1 MNKNISAAISAAA
14 IVAAIG
20 ICGGIECGTIAFEV
34 AILPLLALAAV
45 SLLMGSVA
53 AREAAFEREVAARSE
68 ARRAR
73 EAARRAAA
81 SPATR
86 SAAAPVRL
94 ARR

>member
-1 MNKNISAAISAAA
+1 MNKNLAAAISAAA

-20 ICGGIECGTIAFEV
+20 ICGGIECGTIAFET

-53 AREAAFEREVAARSE
+53 ARETAFEREVSARSE

-73 EAARRAAA
+73 EASRRAA
-81 SPATR
+81 SPAPR
-86 SAAAPVRL
+86 SAVAPVRL

>member
-1 MNKNISAAISAAA
+1 MNKNIAAAISAAA

-20 ICGGIECGTIAFEV
+20 ICGTIAFEA

-53 AREAAFEREVAARSE
+53 AREAAFERDVAARSE

-73 EAARRAAA
+73 EAARRAA
-81 SPATR
+81 SPAPR

>member
-1 MNKNISAAISAAA
+1 MNKNFATAISAAA

-20 ICGGIECGTIAFEV
+20 ICGGIECGTIAFKV

-73 EAARRAAA
+73 EAARLAA
-81 SPATR
+81 SPAPR

>member
-1 MNKNISAAISAAA
+1 MSKNITAAISAAA

-20 ICGGIECGTIAFEV
+20 ICGDIECGTIAFET
-34 AILPLLALAAV
+34 AILPLLAPAGV

-68 ARRAR
+68 ARAR
-73 EAARRAAA
+73 ENARRAA
-81 SPATR
+81 SPAPR
-86 SAAAPVRL
+86 SAAATVRL

>member
-1 MNKNISAAISAAA
+1 MNKNLAAAISAAA

-73 EAARRAAA
+73 EAARRAA
-81 SPATR
+81 SPAPR
-86 SAAAPVRL
+86 PAAAPVRL

>member
-1 MNKNISAAISAAA
+1 MNKNIAAAISAAA

-34 AILPLLALAAV
+34 AILPLLALAGV

-53 AREAAFEREVAARSE
+53 AREAAFEREAAARSE

-73 EAARRAAA
+73 EAARRVA
-81 SPATR
+81 SPAPR
-86 SAAAPVRL
+86 SAAATVRL

>member
-1 MNKNISAAISAAA
+1 MNKNLAAAISAAA

-20 ICGGIECGTIAFEV
+20 ICGGIECGTIAFEP
-34 AILPLLALAAV
+34 AILPLLALAGV

-53 AREAAFEREVAARSE
+53 AREAAFEREVAVRSE

-73 EAARRAAA
+73 EAARRAA
-81 SPATR
+81 SPAHR
-86 SAAAPVRL
+86 SAAATIRL

>member
-1 MNKNISAAISAAA
+1 MNKNLAAAISAAA

-20 ICGGIECGTIAFEV
+20 ICGGIECGTIAFE
-34 AILPLLALAAV
+34 ATILPLLALAAV
-45 SLLMGSVA
+45 ALLMGSVA

-73 EAARRAAA
+73 EAARRAA
-81 SPATR
+81 SPAPR
-86 SAAAPVRL
+86 SVAATVRL

>member
-1 MNKNISAAISAAA
+1 MNKNIAAAISSAAV
-14 IVAAIG
+14 VAAIG

-34 AILPLLALAAV
+34 TILPLLVLAVV

-73 EAARRAAA
+73 EAARLAA
-81 SPATR
+81 SPAPR
-86 SAAAPVRL
+86 SAAATVRL

>member
-1 MNKNISAAISAAA
+1 MNKNLAAAISAAA

-20 ICGGIECGTIAFEV
+20 ICGGIECGTIAFEA

-53 AREAAFEREVAARSE
+53 AREAAFEREVTARSE

-73 EAARRAAA
+73 EVACRAA
-81 SPATR
+81 SPAPS

>member
-1 MNKNISAAISAAA
+1 MNKNLAAAISAAA

-20 ICGGIECGTIAFEV
+20 ICVGIECGTIAFEA
-34 AILPLLALAAV
+34 AILPLLALAGV

-53 AREAAFEREVAARSE
+53 AREAAFEREAAARSE

-73 EAARRAAA
+73 EAARRVA
-81 SPATR
+81 SPAPR

>member
-1 MNKNISAAISAAA
+1 MNKNLAAAISATA

-34 AILPLLALAAV
+34 AILPLLALASV

-73 EAARRAAA
+73 EVACRAA
-81 SPATR
+81 SPAPR

>member
-1 MNKNISAAISAAA
+1 MNKNIAAAISAAA

-20 ICGGIECGTIAFEV
+20 ICGGIECGTIAFEA
-34 AILPLLALAAV
+34 AILPLLALSAV

-73 EAARRAAA
+73 ETARRAA
-81 SPATR
+81 SPAPL

>member
-1 MNKNISAAISAAA
+1 MNKNLTAAISAAA

-20 ICGGIECGTIAFEV
+20 ICGGIECGTIAFEA
-34 AILPLLALAAV
+34 AIFPLLALATV

-53 AREAAFEREVAARSE
+53 AREAAFEREFAARSE

-73 EAARRAAA
+73 EAARRAA
-81 SPATR
+81 SPAPR

>member
-1 MNKNISAAISAAA
+1 MNKNIAAAISAAA

-20 ICGGIECGTIAFEV
+20 ICGGIECGTIAFET
-34 AILPLLALAAV
+34 AILPLLTLAAV

-53 AREAAFEREVAARSE
+53 AREAAFEHEVAARSE

-73 EAARRAAA
+73 EAARRAA
-81 SPATR
+81 SPAPR
-86 SAAAPVRL
+86 SAASPVRL

>member
-1 MNKNISAAISAAA
+1 MNKNLSAAISAAA

-20 ICGGIECGTIAFEV
+20 ICGGIECGIIAFEA
-34 AILPLLALAAV
+34 AILPLLVLSAV

-73 EAARRAAA
+73 ETARRAA
-81 SPATR
+81 SPAPR

>member
-1 MNKNISAAISAAA
+1 MNKNIAATISAAA

-20 ICGGIECGTIAFEV
+20 ICGGIECGTIAFEA

-53 AREAAFEREVAARSE
+53 AREAAFEREVADRSE

-73 EAARRAAA
+73 EAARRAA
-81 SPATR
+81 SPAPR
-86 SAAAPVRL
+86 SAAATVRL

>member
-20 ICGGIECGTIAFEV
+20 ICGGIECGTIAFET
-34 AILPLLALAAV
+34 AILPLLALAGV

-73 EAARRAAA
+73 EAARRAA
-81 SPATR
+81 SPAPR

>member
-1 MNKNISAAISAAA
+1 MNKNLASAISAAA

-20 ICGGIECGTIAFEV
+20 ICGGIQCGTIAFEV
-34 AILPLLALAAV
+34 AILPLLALSAL
-45 SLLMGSVA
+45 SLLMGPVA

-73 EAARRAAA
+73 EVARRAA
-81 SPATR
+81 SPAPR
-86 SAAAPVRL
+86 PAAVPVRL

>member
-1 MNKNISAAISAAA
+1 MNKNLAAAISAAA

-20 ICGGIECGTIAFEV
+20 ICGGIECGTIAFEA
-34 AILPLLALAAV
+34 AILPLLALAGV

-53 AREAAFEREVAARSE
+53 AREAAFEREAAARSE

-73 EAARRAAA
+73 EAARRVA
-81 SPATR
+81 SPAPH
-86 SAAAPVRL
+86 SAAATIRL

>member
-1 MNKNISAAISAAA
+1 MSKNITAAISAAA

-20 ICGGIECGTIAFEV
+20 ICGGIECGTIAFET
-34 AILPLLALAAV
+34 AILPLLAPAGV

-73 EAARRAAA
+73 ENARRAA
-81 SPATR
+81 SPAPR
-86 SAAAPVRL
+86 SAAATVRL

>member
-1 MNKNISAAISAAA
+1 MNKNIAATISATA

-20 ICGGIECGTIAFEV
+20 ICGGIECGTIAFEA

-53 AREAAFEREVAARSE
+53 AREVAFEREVAVRSE

-73 EAARRAAA
+73 EASRRAA
-81 SPATR
+81 SPAPR
-86 SAAAPVRL
+86 SAAATVRL

>member
-1 MNKNISAAISAAA
+1 MNKNFAAAISAAA

-20 ICGGIECGTIAFEV
+20 ICGGIECGTIAFEA
-34 AILPLLALAAV
+34 AILPLLVLSAV

-53 AREAAFEREVAARSE
+53 AREAAFEREVSARSE

-73 EAARRAAA
+73 EASRRAA
-81 SPATR
+81 SPAPR
-86 SAAAPVRL
+86 SAVAPVRL

>member
-1 MNKNISAAISAAA
+1 MNKNIAAAISASS

-20 ICGGIECGTIAFEV
+20 VCGGIECGTIAFEA

-53 AREAAFEREVAARSE
+53 AREAAFEREVADRSE

-86 SAAAPVRL
+86 SAAAAVRL

>member
-1 MNKNISAAISAAA
+1 MIKNIAAAISAAA

-20 ICGGIECGTIAFEV
+20 ICGGIECGTIAFEG
-34 AILPLLALAAV
+34 AILPLLVLSAV

-53 AREAAFEREVAARSE
+53 DREAAFEREVASRSE

-73 EAARRAAA
+73 EVTRRAA
-81 SPATR
+81 SPAPR
-86 SAAAPVRL
+86 SAATPVRL

>member
-1 MNKNISAAISAAA
+1 MNKNLAAAISATA

-20 ICGGIECGTIAFEV
+20 ICGGIECGTIAFKV
-34 AILPLLALAAV
+34 AILPLLVLAAV

-53 AREAAFEREVAARSE
+53 AREAAFESEVAAHSE

-73 EAARRAAA
+73 EVACRTA
-81 SPATR
+81 SPAPL

>member
-1 MNKNISAAISAAA
+1 MNKNFAAAISAVS

-20 ICGGIECGTIAFEV
+20 ICGGIECGTIAFEA
-34 AILPLLALAAV
+34 AILPLLVLAAV

-73 EAARRAAA
+73 ETARRAA
-81 SPATR
+81 SPAPR
-86 SAAAPVRL
+86 SAATPVRL

>member
-1 MNKNISAAISAAA
+1 MNKNIAAAISAAA

-34 AILPLLALAAV
+34 AILPLLVLAAV

-68 ARRAR
+68 ARRTR
-73 EAARRAAA
+73 EAARRAA
-81 SPATR
+81 SPAPR

>member
-1 MNKNISAAISAAA
+1 MNKNIAAAISAAA

-20 ICGGIECGTIAFEV
+20 ICGGIECGTIAFEA

-53 AREAAFEREVAARSE
+53 AREAAFERELAVRSE

-73 EAARRAAA
+73 EAARLAA
-81 SPATR
+81 SPAPR
-86 SAAAPVRL
+86 SAAATVRL

>member
-68 ARRAR
+68 VRRAR
-73 EAARRAAA
+73 EVARRAA
-81 SPATR
+81 SPAPR
-86 SAAAPVRL
+86 PAAAPVRL

>member
-1 MNKNISAAISAAA
+1 MSKNISAAISAAA

-20 ICGGIECGTIAFEV
+20 ICGGIECGTITFEV

-68 ARRAR
+68 ARRVR
-73 EAARRAAA
+73 ENARRAA
-81 SPATR
+81 SPAHR
-86 SAAAPVRL
+86 SAAATIRL

>member
-1 MNKNISAAISAAA
+1 MSKNISAAISAAA

-20 ICGGIECGTIAFEV
+20 ICGGIERGTIAFEA
-34 AILPLLALAAV
+34 AILPLLVLAAV

-53 AREAAFEREVAARSE
+53 AREAAFEREAAARSE

-73 EAARRAAA
+73 ETARRAAA
-81 SPATR
+81 PAPR
-86 SAAAPVRL
+86 SAAATVSL

>member
-1 MNKNISAAISAAA
+1 MNKNIAAAISTAA

-20 ICGGIECGTIAFEV
+20 ICGDIECGTIAFEA

-45 SLLMGSVA
+45 SLLIGSVA
-53 AREAAFEREVAARSE
+53 AREAAFEREVAVRSE

-73 EAARRAAA
+73 EAARLAA
-81 SPATR
+81 SPAPR